1 MYLHELQNA
10 LLQATGTDVTTAT
23 IYRCVHNQGFS
34 RKILLFR
41 VRQQNYE
48 LRAQFQSDILYFSH
62 MFIFIDETGA
72 NTVLVKHSRT

>member
-10 LLQATGTDVTTAT
+10 LLQATGTMLAQQQLCQ
-23 IYRCVHNQGFS
+23 CVHNQGLS
-34 RKILLFR
+34 HKKLIFR
-41 VRQQNYE
+41 VQQNDE

-72 NTVLVKHSRT
+72 NTVSHSRT